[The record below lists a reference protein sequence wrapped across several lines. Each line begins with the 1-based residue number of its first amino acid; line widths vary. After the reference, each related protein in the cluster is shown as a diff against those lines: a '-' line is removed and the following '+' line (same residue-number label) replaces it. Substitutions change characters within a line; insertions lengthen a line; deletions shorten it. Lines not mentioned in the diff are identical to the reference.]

1 MRRSYHTLDTQ
12 TSAREEELTS
22 FLRKNG
28 QQLLPMVDLITQSRM
43 AINELIDSVGR
54 AMLETLLEISAEQVA
69 GARQPGKVRDQ
80 AVLWYGR
87 QPGRVYLGDRKL
99 AVERPRLRRRG
110 RGRHKEVGVPA
121 YAALQNR
128 EAMQKRML
136 DIVMNGVSTRH
147 YKHVIPAMAESV
159 GISKSSVSRETIEGS
174 EAALKELLERRL
186 DDKDFLVIYIDG
198 LHCGEH
204 CVIGAVGVDMEGGK
218 RVLGI
223 QEGATE
229 NSAACRD
236 LLQNLVERGLNP
248 ELERLFVID
257 GSKALRGQRDPGG
270 VWRKSGGATMPP
282 AQAAQRGGA
291 LAARTTSANSLPDP
305 RGLEA
310 GRQRGHGTASQAGGV
325 AAGRLSRC
333 CWQFAGGN
341 GGMLYHQSAEHSV
354 FAAPLLGDH
363 QLDREFAVGS
373 ADANAPCLPLA
384 GYDASALGGRSLPG
398 DGTQLPPHHGLQR
411 SLGFESDLA
420 WRERH
425 ARECEAGGVKCL
437 SPPPTF
443 N

>member
-186 DDKDFLVIYIDG
+186 DDKDFLVIYVDG

-257 GSKALRGQRDPGG
+257 GSKALRSAIQAVFGGKVAVQRCRQHKLRNVVERLPREQQAQTRSLIRAAWKLGAKEGMARLRKLAEWLREDYPDAAGSLLEGMEECFTINRLNIPFSLHRCLATTNLIESSQSG
-270 VWRKSGGATMPP
+270 VRMRTRRVCRWRATMP
-282 AQAAQRGGA
+282 
-291 LAARTTSANSLPDP
+291 ARW
-305 RGLEA
+305 
-310 GRQRGHGTASQAGGV
+310 V
-325 AAGRLSRC
+325 AAAFL
-333 CWQFAGGN
+333 AT
-341 GGMLYHQSAEHSV
+341 EHN
-354 FAAPLLGDH
+354 FRRIMGYKDLWALKAILRGEKDMP
-363 QLDREFAVGS
+363 
-373 ADANAPCLPLA
+373 AN
-384 GYDASALGGRSLPG
+384 
-398 DGTQLPPHHGLQR
+398 
-411 SLGFESDLA
+411 
-420 WRERH
+420 
-425 ARECEAGGVKCL
+425 VKQVA
-437 SPPPTF
+437 
-443 N
+443 